1 MNNIIKKIRLSK
13 GITVTQLSKK
23 SGLSRN
29 AIYKLEDGNTNPS
42 LETIKKISY
51 GLDETPVKIFNLN
64 VIRELQKGG
73 TKHVQH

>member
-1 MNNIIKKIRLSK
+1 MNNTIKEIRLSK

-23 SGLSRN
+23 TGLSRN

-51 GLDETPVKIFNLN
+51 GLDETPSKIFNLN
-64 VIRELQKGG
+64 VIQELQKEA
-73 TKHVQH
+73 